1 MTDQH
6 GQSLMDK
13 VKDALGMGDD
23 DHDTDEPMRR
33 TGDTGMN
40 PDADSTIRD
49 IGAGAG
55 AGTANR
61 PAGPDYA
68 GADET
73 PMAGADGGTT
83 SEWDRGEGA
92 SVQTRFG
99 TADEE
104 EDLGLE
110 GTNRPD

>member
-1 MTDQH
+1 MTHHDD
-6 GQSLMDK
+6 QSLMDK
-13 VKDALGMGDD
+13 VKDALGMGED

-33 TGDTGMN
+33 TGNTGMN

-49 IGAGAG
+49 IGG
-55 AGTANR
+55 GTANR
-61 PAGPDYA
+61 PGGPDYA
-68 GADET
+68 GADGT
-73 PMAGADGGTT
+73 PMAGADGGST

-92 SVQTRFG
+92 SVRTRFG

-110 GTNRPD
+110 GTSRPD